1 MSSRWNSD
9 RHRLVV
15 VPGPGL
21 VNADRLV
28 VSDRDLPG
36 DSAGLL
42 TVGGRRTGVRLF
54 ARPELPS
61 GTIAIAAGRAAE
73 LLLTDDQTAWTLTAD
88 TAAEAARITLE
99 PMTDGAMQDLSRA
112 VLHATDLAGRV
123 VHLDA
128 DDSAWIEIASMPFR
142 VRAATARDGSVL
154 EGLVRIGRGTE
165 ISLYGKSG
173 RTGVD
178 IVVLA
183 DCSGSMNLADVPAIG
198 GEDPYAWQLGT
209 RSGGT
214 ITRADT
220 QKRALL
226 RLLDARLSA
235 SGRPSRIALVRF
247 GTACEVM
254 FPVSEGMAEVSADSG
269 PEVAQTFRSA
279 VTRLQP
285 QAQNTDIGG
294 ALHFASELL
303 HRHGV
308 PGNERLIVLV
318 SDGAEFNPKG
328 DDSTGEAFQVT
339 RDAVSL
345 MDELRQVA
353 GIRLHAI
360 GISDRQAFQRWCDRE
375 NGGSYEP
382 WMVPDHR
389 LLTNLVQVGGG
400 DPSRIGGLDVLE
412 DYFGSLGG
420 GVTTRIG
427 VPAEA
432 GRLPSPQPDLAT
444 LAQRQL
450 GVDTAERQEFARGA
464 DEIFDRYAE
473 CLTLAGVRP
482 DLRLLRQQRHVDQ
495 FSELKAVAQTRT
507 ELKAWIDLVEQIFE
521 PRPTGLAPELAPLA
535 TDRRRQSLRQVRD
548 DNQAPL
554 AEDDALGWFR
564 VQSQLAQTVCALLG
578 DIRDALLVA
587 ARSGAPSPA
596 QSDEEWYAGYDNF
609 E

>member
-1 MSSRWNSD
+1 MNPRWSSD
-9 RHRLVV
+9 RDRLVI

-21 VNADRLV
+21 VDADRV
-28 VSDRDLPG
+28 AVSDRDLAG
-36 DSAGLL
+36 DAAGLL
-42 TVGGRRTGVRLF
+42 TVGGRHTGVRIF

-61 GTIAIAAGRAAE
+61 GMAAVGAGLAAD
-73 LLLTDDQTAWTLTAD
+73 LMLTDDRTAWTLAP
-88 TAAEAARITLE
+88 AAPVEAARITLE
-99 PMTDGAMQDLSRA
+99 PLTDGSVQDLSRA
-112 VLHATDLAGRV
+112 VLGATDLAGRV
-123 VHLDA
+123 IFLDA
-128 DDSAWIEIASMPFR
+128 DDSSWITVAGMPFR
-142 VRAATARDGSVL
+142 VRAATGRDGWSL
-154 EGLVRIGRGTE
+154 DGLVGIGRGTE
-165 ISLYGKSG
+165 LSLYAKSG

-209 RSGGT
+209 TRGGT
-214 ITRADT
+214 ITRADA

-226 RLLDARLSA
+226 RLLDARLA
-235 SGRPSRIALVRF
+235 TSGRPSRIALIRF

-254 FPVSEGMAEVSADSG
+254 FPVAEGMAEVSADSA

-279 VTRLQP
+279 VARLQP

-308 PGNERLIVLV
+308 PGNDQLIVLV

-328 DDSTGEAFQVT
+328 DDATGEAIEVT

-353 GIRLHAI
+353 GVRLHAI
-360 GISDRQAFQRWCDRE
+360 GISDREAFQRWCDRE
-375 NGGSYEP
+375 RGGSYEP

-400 DPSRIGGLDVLE
+400 DPGRIGGLDVLE

-427 VPAEA
+427 VPADA
-432 GRLPSPQPDLAT
+432 GRLPAVQPGLAA
-444 LAQRQL
+444 LAHRQL
-450 GVDTAERQEFARGA
+450 GVGPAERAEFARTA
-464 DEIFDRYAE
+464 DEIRDLYAE
-473 CLTLAGVRP
+473 CLTAAGTRT
-482 DLRLLRQQRHVDQ
+482 DLRILRPPRHADQ
-495 FSELKAVAQTRT
+495 FRELGVVAQTRT
-507 ELKAWIDLVEQIFE
+507 ELKEWIGQLEQIFE
-521 PRPTGLAPELAPLA
+521 PRPTGLAGRLEALAS
-535 TDRRRQSLRQVRD
+535 DGRRQALRQVRD
-548 DNQAPL
+548 DGAPPADDDARGWFEVQTHL
-554 AEDDALGWFR
+554 ARTACALLTDVRDALGE
-564 VQSQLAQTVCALLG
+564 
-578 DIRDALLVA
+578 A
-587 ARSGAPSPA
+587 ARAGAPATEVS
-596 QSDEEWYAGYDNF
+596 EEDWYTGNSY